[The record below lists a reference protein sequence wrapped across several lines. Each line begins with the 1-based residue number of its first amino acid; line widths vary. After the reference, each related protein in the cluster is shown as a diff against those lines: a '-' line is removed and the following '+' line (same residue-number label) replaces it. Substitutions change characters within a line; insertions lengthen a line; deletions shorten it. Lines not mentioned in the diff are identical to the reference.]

1 MNLVLAARENLTV
14 LAVEEMN
21 PVPVVQVSLPASAVS
36 KRNKGI
42 DAGFPF

>member
-1 MNLVLAARENLTV
+1 MNLVPAARENLTV

-21 PVPVVQVSLPASAVS
+21 HVPAVQVSLPASVVS

-42 DAGFPF
+42 DAGE